1 MTRTTYAIAL
11 GSNRSG
17 RAGRPEA
24 MVAAAAARLGAHHV
38 SPIIRTPPLGPS
50 IRRFANAAALVDSD
64 LAPPAMLAWL
74 KAIERDLGRRRG
86 RRWGARPID
95 LDIILWSG
103 GTWRARDLTIPHG
116 AFRSRDFVLVPL
128 AAVAGRWRDPL
139 THRHIRQLRT
149 MVDRRRPC
157 P

>member
-1 MTRTTYAIAL
+1 M
-11 GSNRSG
+11 
-17 RAGRPEA
+17 
-24 MVAAAAARLGAHHV
+24 AAAAARLGAHHV
-38 SPIIRTPPLGPS
+38 SSIIRTPPIGPS

>member
-1 MTRTTYAIAL
+1 
-11 GSNRSG
+11 
-17 RAGRPEA
+17 
-24 MVAAAAARLGAHHV
+24 MVAAAAARLGARVV

-64 LAPPAMLAWL
+64 LAPSAMLAWL

-103 GTWRARDLTIPHG
+103 GRWHARDLTIPHN
-116 AFRSRDFVLVPL
+116 AFRLRDFVLVPL
-128 AAVAGRWRDPL
+128 AAIAGDWRDPV
-139 THRHIRQLRT
+139 TRRSVRQLRT
-149 MVDRRRPC
+149 VVDRRRPR

>member
-1 MTRTTYAIAL
+1 
-11 GSNRSG
+11 
-17 RAGRPEA
+17 
-24 MVAAAAARLGAHHV
+24 MVATAAARLGASVV

-103 GTWRARDLTIPHG
+103 GTWHARALTIPHS
-116 AFRSRDFVLVPL
+116 AFRSRDFVLIPL
-128 AAVAGRWRDPL
+128 AAIAGGWRDPV
-139 THRHIRQLRT
+139 TRRSIRQLRT
-149 MVDRRRPC
+149 VVDRRRPC